1 MEKKIHPIVI
11 KAQEK
16 LRQGRLSRR
25 EFLRTCTLLG
35 ASLATANLLA
45 ACGSPEESA
54 APTDGLSTGSPE
66 RIQRGG
72 TLTCASRV
80 ERVDHP
86 ARFSLASA
94 THSWRH
100 VLEYLTYTNP
110 QAVTEPVLLES
121 WSASDDLLTWTL
133 VVRKGI
139 KFSNGKGLTAD
150 DVVFNFQQWLNP
162 DIGSSILGTMS
173 NLSPD
178 GVSKQD
184 DYTVVLRL
192 NSPTIFIPEH
202 LAQYPAAIVPAG
214 FGGDITKEPIG
225 TGPFTMEEYVA
236 GERCRL
242 KARKD
247 YWRMGKDGQPL
258 PYLDEIVMVQL
269 GEDRSADVAA
279 LQSGQV
285 DTILEPTISNWEALK
300 DNPDIIIVSSAT
312 GATRA
317 LRVRVDQEPWTK
329 NEVRQAIKHCHNRE
343 KILALAL
350 QGQGVIGNDSHVS
363 PAQPEFVDIPPY
375 PYDTAKSK
383 ELLAQAGYPD
393 GVSVELTVA
402 SDWPE
407 SMAYAQALKEDAS
420 AGGFDITLKTM
431 PASQYWDGW
440 TEWNMGIT
448 WWAHRTLAPMI
459 LRVAYTA
466 DADGKP
472 VPWNESR
479 WLDPEFDEILTE
491 AERTLDLPKRR
502 DLVGQLITIQKERG
516 SICTPFFLNVWKIY
530 SRKVHDVPALP
541 DEYGVFH
548 ETWKEA

>member
-1 MEKKIHPIVI
+1 
-11 KAQEK
+11 
-16 LRQGRLSRR
+16 
-25 EFLRTCTLLG
+25 
-35 ASLATANLLA
+35 
-45 ACGSPEESA
+45 
-54 APTDGLSTGSPE
+54 
-66 RIQRGG
+66 
-72 TLTCASRV
+72 
-80 ERVDHP
+80 
-86 ARFSLASA
+86 
-94 THSWRH
+94 
-100 VLEYLTYTNP
+100 
-110 QAVTEPVLLES
+110 
-121 WSASDDLLTWTL
+121 
-133 VVRKGI
+133 
-139 KFSNGKGLTAD
+139 
-150 DVVFNFQQWLNP
+150 VVFNFRQWLNP
-162 DIGSSILGTMS
+162 EVGSSILGTLS

-192 NSPTIFIPEH
+192 NAPTIFIPEH

-300 DNPDIIIVSSAT
+300 DNPAIIIVSSAT

-329 NEVRQAIKHCHNRE
+329 NEVRQAIKHCHDRE

-375 PYDTAKSK
+375 LCDTTKSK

-393 GVSVELTVA
+393 GVKVELTVA
-402 SDWPE
+402 GDWPE
-407 SMAYAQALKEDAS
+407 SMAYAHTIGQRRPARKAATTWPNCAGCCSKAKWPAPSMTTNSALGKAS
-420 AGGFDITLKTM
+420 A
-431 PASQYWDGW
+431 
-440 TEWNMGIT
+440 
-448 WWAHRTLAPMI
+448 
-459 LRVAYTA
+459 
-466 DADGKP
+466 
-472 VPWNESR
+472 
-479 WLDPEFDEILTE
+479 
-491 AERTLDLPKRR
+491 
-502 DLVGQLITIQKERG
+502 
-516 SICTPFFLNVWKIY
+516 
-530 SRKVHDVPALP
+530 
-541 DEYGVFH
+541 
-548 ETWKEA
+548 